1 MRVWSE
7 GPLPWELLEAI
18 HKAVRICQDGQC
30 FSDFR
35 GFLADS
41 LWILVGF
48 LLDSA
53 LYKSW
58 FVPHLQDHWRSDLC
72 CDHVAGWL
80 CEAYPYPDAGAAWC
94 SNQLNPIAPS
104 AVVADCIA
112 DCVADCVA
120 ECSFPGHPHRLPM
133 SRSHCGR
140 RAGTP
145 NTSRRRRFYRRVRRA
160 AEPVYPVAKDWQRQ
174 DCSICAANVAI
185 SSVSTET
192 TRNKQKQQMLKHAE
206 W

>member
-1 MRVWSE
+1 M
-7 GPLPWELLEAI
+7 
-18 HKAVRICQDGQC
+18 
-30 FSDFR
+30 
-35 GFLADS
+35 DS
-41 LWILVGF
+41 WWVSFWILVGF
-48 LLDSA
+48 C
-53 LYKSW
+53 
-58 FVPHLQDHWRSDLC
+58 PLQIMACSSPPRSLKKAKLC
-72 CDHVAGWL
+72 DVAGWL

-94 SNQLNPIAPS
+94 SNQLNPIGPS

-120 ECSFPGHPHRLPM
+120 VVAVFPGHPHRLPM

-160 AEPVYPVAKDWQRQ
+160 AEAVAKDWQRQ

-192 TRNKQKQQMLKHAE
+192 TRNNKWVCLKIVYPYTQ
-206 W
+206 WFC

>member
-1 MRVWSE
+1 
-7 GPLPWELLEAI
+7 
-18 HKAVRICQDGQC
+18 
-30 FSDFR
+30 
-35 GFLADS
+35 
-41 LWILVGF
+41 
-48 LLDSA
+48 
-53 LYKSW
+53 
-58 FVPHLQDHWRSDLC
+58 
-72 CDHVAGWL
+72 VAGWL